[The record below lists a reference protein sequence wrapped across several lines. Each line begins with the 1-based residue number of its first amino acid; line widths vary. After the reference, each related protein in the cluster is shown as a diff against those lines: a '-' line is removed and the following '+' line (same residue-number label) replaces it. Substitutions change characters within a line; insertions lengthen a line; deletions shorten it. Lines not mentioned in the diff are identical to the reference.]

1 MINELSKS
9 YYLTPIKFIRDLVHG
24 YVTVTE
30 FELKLIDTIHF
41 QRLKD
46 VRQLTC
52 NQVFPSARH
61 TRFEHSLGVL
71 ELTRQ
76 AIKNLNKNKI
86 ISFDTRDAFGSTKP
100 VINENLQFNAT
111 LAALLHDVGHCP
123 FSHLGEAEF
132 DPRSV
137 YAHLVQDVASDPIL
151 KGSRLVDDFRKN
163 APKDIGAVH
172 EQLSCIIILEKYRNI
187 LSNLT
192 CRQKDAS
199 DGCSLRVDFELI
211 IRCILGIE
219 YDTSSLRLEKNRI
232 KNVLVRLINS
242 KIFDMDK
249 LDYIMRDAMFT
260 GIGTPTI
267 DTHRLFRN
275 MHLTE
280 QYELVFTSKAVPALQ
295 NMIESRDGL
304 YMYVYNHQAVVLS
317 DFMNSYILRRLSHNA
332 YNFLKLIHP
341 DKSHEDINEELE
353 ELSLVSLAMIPKPY
367 LFSVYAVVEMH
378 RSDSDWVS
386 LLNIFNADSLQF
398 SFIEKPDLL
407 RYSLKAAIQSE
418 LFDEY
423 SDEQIDTLL
432 DTDDGQSLLHGLQR
446 TYALIHHYKTRTFLK
461 PWWKNLYGFTA
472 FMKQNFRD
480 IPIRKQLC
488 QWIYA
493 GGKCGLDASEF
504 RSQLAKTVIF
514 LTQKIPPEF
523 GLIEPLHDDEFF
535 IIERPTRF
543 FDPKTI
549 ENLNIALKANE
560 VLSTGDQTSDYIIK
574 SLTDII
580 PQKDYTSIY
589 AKESFYVFSKPLP
602 ETPISPEAVRKHYK
616 LMEQIFSFVAVEF
629 IRAGEVEFV
638 RLFKGKK
645 RKEQQEKFRINL
657 LNKFLSY
664 YNINRKG

>member
-1 MINELSKS
+1 MKNKLSKD

-24 YVTVTE
+24 YVNVTK

-46 VRQLTC
+46 IRQLTC
-52 NQVFPSARH
+52 DQVYPSARH

-86 ISFDTRDAFGSTKP
+86 IAFDTRDLLGFSKP

-132 DPRSV
+132 DSRSV
-137 YAHLVQDVASDPIL
+137 YNHLLQDIASDPDL
-151 KGSRLVDDFRKN
+151 KGSHLMDDFRKRT
-163 APKDIGAVH
+163 PKAVGAVH

-192 CRQKDAS
+192 CRPKDAN
-199 DGCSLRVDFELI
+199 DGCSLYVDFELI
-211 IRCILGIE
+211 LRCILGIE
-219 YDTSSLRLEKNRI
+219 YDTSSQHLEKNKI
-232 KNVLVRLINS
+232 KNVIVRLINS
-242 KIFDMDK
+242 RIFDMDK

-304 YMYVYNHQAVVLS
+304 YMYVYNHQTVVLS

-332 YNFLKLIHP
+332 YNFLKLIHQN
-341 DKSHEDINEELE
+341 KSSSDINDELE
-353 ELSLVSLAMIPKPY
+353 YLPLINLAMIPKPY
-367 LFSVYAVVEMH
+367 FFSVHAVVEMH
-378 RSDSDWVS
+378 RSDSDWIS
-386 LLNIFNADSLQF
+386 LLNTLNADSLQF
-398 SFIEKPDLL
+398 DFSEKLDLL
-407 RYSLKAAIQSE
+407 RFYLKGAIQSE
-418 LFDEY
+418 LLDEY
-423 SDEQIDTLL
+423 SDDQSDTLL
-432 DTDDGQSLLHGLQR
+432 DSDAGQHLLHGLQR
-446 TYALIHHYKTRTFLK
+446 TYSLIHHYKTRTLLK
-461 PWWKNLYGFTA
+461 PWWKNLFDFTA
-472 FMKQNFRD
+472 FMKRNFQD

-488 QWIYA
+488 QWIYE
-493 GGKCGLDASEF
+493 GGNCGLEASEF
-504 RSQLAKTVIF
+504 RSQLAKHVIY
-514 LTQKIPPEF
+514 LTQNIPSDL
-523 GLIEPLHDDEFF
+523 GIVEPLQDDEFF
-535 IIERPTRF
+535 VIERSTRF

-549 ENLNIALKANE
+549 EKLNIALKSNE
-560 VLSTGDQTSDYIIK
+560 VLSTGDQASDYIIN

-602 ETPISPEAVRKHYK
+602 DETYALEATRKHYK
-616 LMEQIFSFVAVEF
+616 MMEQIFSFVAIEF
-629 IRAGEVEFV
+629 IRAGEVAFV

-645 RKEQQEKFRINL
+645 RKQEQEKFKISL
-657 LNKFLSY
+657 LMKFLKY
-664 YNINRKG
+664 YSK